1 MILDL
6 LCVAQALLL
15 DELKNVSYTTIE
27 TYRIGDTP
35 TNITNTDLDGYRWP
49 PRVQVHR
56 PCLSAVEMGLFRL
69 VANVL

>member
-1 MILDL
+1 M
-6 LCVAQALLL
+6 AQALLL

-56 PCLSAVEMGLFRL
+56 PCLSAVEMGLQASCKRT
-69 VANVL
+69 VAKRYQTL